1 MENLLNREVTK
12 ESGSSDGAT
21 VAGMVVGLVIGIVL
35 VVAVAIPVTTGV
47 IESANLTGTTATVVG
62 VIPILLAM
70 VPAVMVAQLF

>member
-1 MENLLNREVTK
+1 LNK
-12 ESGSSDGAT
+12 GHGSSDGAT
-21 VAGMVVGLVIGIVL
+21 IAGMVVGLVIGIVL

>member
-1 MENLLNREVTK
+1 MENLLNK
-12 ESGSSDGAT
+12 GHGSSDGAT
-21 VAGMVVGLVIGIVL
+21 IAGMVVGLVIGIVL